1 MLLESTWMRMRETIR
16 WKRVLIEGVV
26 IVGSILLAF
35 GIDAWWDERQLRL
48 ELLENLSSVR
58 EEIEGNLD
66 ALAVE
71 VLFHETAV
79 ASIDDLVA
87 RIDAAEGDPWL
98 TMPDTIASF
107 AFVFPPIFDASTG
120 ALDAL
125 VTSGG
130 LSRLRNPR
138 LTRILGNLKPQ
149 IEDVRDGESGARRLA
164 MEEIV
169 PLFWESP
176 ELASAIGRSGE
187 YRRRGMEPMALP
199 SRTIRLRNVD
209 GLRNR
214 LLLRRAWIDSSLTA
228 IDRLRTDLLEALKLL
243 ESETL

>member
-1 MLLESTWMRMRETIR
+1 MRWRRI
-16 WKRVLIEGVV
+16 LIEGVV
-26 IVGSILLAF
+26 IVASILLAF
-35 GIDAWWDERQLRL
+35 GIDAWWDERQLRV

-71 VLFHETAV
+71 ALFHETAE

-87 RIDAAEGDPWL
+87 RIDASEGDAWL

-130 LSRLRNPR
+130 LSRLRDPR

-149 IEDVRDGESGARRLA
+149 IEDVTDSEMGARRLA
-164 MEEIV
+164 TDEIV

-187 YRRRGMEPMALP
+187 FRERGLEPVALP
-199 SRTIRLRNVD
+199 TRTIRLRNVD

-214 LLLRRAWIDSSLTA
+214 LLLRRAWISSSLNA
-228 IDRLRTDLLEALKLL
+228 IDRLRADLHEALELL
-243 ESETL
+243 DTETR